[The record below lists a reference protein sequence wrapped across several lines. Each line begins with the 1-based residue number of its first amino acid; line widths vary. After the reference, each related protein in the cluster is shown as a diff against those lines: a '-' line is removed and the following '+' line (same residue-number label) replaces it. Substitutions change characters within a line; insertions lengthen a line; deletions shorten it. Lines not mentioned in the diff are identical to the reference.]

1 MAEFSTIA
9 TIFIK
14 VLKLVSSIKIHSY
27 AVCIW
32 SILGIINVHEIK
44 RLADLLLGSSV
55 TEMSLIVLQKHV
67 ILGLAFI
74 MWRARTVVP
83 TAHCVSY
90 ELLEFHDLYSSPYIN
105 KMTKSRR
112 IR

>member
-27 AVCIW
+27 SACIW

-55 TEMSLIVLQKHV
+55 TEMSLTALQKHV
-67 ILGLAFI
+67 ILGLASFI

-83 TAHCVSY
+83 TALCVSY
-90 ELLEFHDLYSSPYIN
+90 ELLRVCIHHIL
-105 KMTKSRR
+105 TRR
-112 IR
+112 PNHGG